1 MFLTTTLTILE
12 HYLYPNIVILS
23 GGFDPVHEGHVAMF
37 KEAYFSYD
45 HVIVGLNSDEW
56 LARKKGKP
64 FMGFSAR
71 KAVLESIRYIDSVL
85 SFDDTDNTAI
95 ALLKDVQ
102 NLYPS
107 SKLIFGNGGDR
118 SYANYPELNFCL
130 ENNISLDDS
139 LGGCNKMNSSSTLLD
154 SWKSD
159 STIRDWGLWK
169 VLHKYS
175 PNTTKIKEL
184 VVNPKESLSWQ
195 MHHKRSEVWFVREG
209 TATVHHSNH
218 AYEGIEK
225 TTLRKNDVFT
235 IPLEKWHRLSN
246 ETKEILSII
255 EIQYGDDCSEHD
267 IVRLPFPSGY

>member
-1 MFLTTTLTILE
+1 MSN
-12 HYLYPNIVILS
+12 NIVVLS
-23 GGFDPVHEGHVAMF
+23 GGFDPVHEGHIAMF
-37 KEAYFSYD
+37 REAYNHYD
-45 HVIVGLNSDEW
+45 LVIVGLNSDTW
-56 LARKKGKP
+56 LTRKKGKP
-64 FMGFSAR
+64 FMSFSSR
-71 KAVLESIRYIDSVL
+71 KTVLESMRYIGSVL

-102 NLYPS
+102 NLYPRA
-107 SKLIFGNGGDR
+107 KLTFGNGGDR
-118 SYANYPELNFCL
+118 SCANYPELDYCIA
-130 ENNISLDDS
+130 NNIAVDDT
-139 LGGCNKMNSSSTLLD
+139 LGGSNKMSSSSTLLD

-218 AYEGIEK
+218 AYKGIEK
-225 TTLRKNDVFT
+225 TTLYKNDVFI

-255 EIQYGDDCSEHD
+255 EIQFGDDCVEHD
-267 IVRLPFPSGY
+267 IVRQPFPSSD

>member
-1 MFLTTTLTILE
+1 LSS
-12 HYLYPNIVILS
+12 NIVILS
-23 GGFDPVHEGHVAMF
+23 GGFDPVHEGHISMF
-37 KEAYFSYD
+37 IDAYNHYD
-45 HVIVGLNSDEW
+45 KVIVGLNSDNW
-56 LARKKGKP
+56 LTRKKGKP
-64 FMGFSAR
+64 FMSFSSR
-71 KAVLESIRYIDSVL
+71 KAILESILYIDSVL
-85 SFDDTDNTAI
+85 SFDDTDNSAI

-107 SKLIFGNGGDR
+107 SKLTFGNGGDR
-118 SYANYPELNFCL
+118 SYANYPELSFCL
-130 ENNISLDDS
+130 ENNIAIDDV
-139 LGGCNKMNSSSTLLD
+139 LGGSNKMNSSSTLLD
-154 SWKSD
+154 SWKTD

-225 TTLRKNDVFT
+225 VTLCKNDVFI

-255 EIQYGDDCSEHD
+255 EIQFGDDCVEHD
-267 IVRLPFPSGY
+267 IVRQSFPCVNQSA